1 MSQSSCAPI
10 PGVGRHVPVRCGCRA
25 GSRRSM
31 RSRNTRTVSR
41 WGPPIEIDASEL
53 SGEIEGMTA
62 RNYTPI
68 SERAAPPGQ
77 FPIACSRV

>member
-1 MSQSSCAPI
+1 MSKIAVHRFQVWDATSDQMRMSSRLATVDAI
-10 PGVGRHVPVRCGCRA
+10 KNTAHGEPV
-25 GSRRSM
+25 
-31 RSRNTRTVSR
+31 
-41 WGPPIEIDASEL
+41 GPPIEIDASEL

-77 FPIACSRV
+77 FQNRGPK